1 MNLNANWNRIFEI
14 ESESDFLN
22 LSLEVFNY
30 QYQNCHTYR
39 KYCDLINIKPE
50 DVKLLE
56 DIPFLPIQFF
66 KSQELKSGDFKEEII
81 FTSSGTTGSQT
92 SKHFVKDLEIY
103 EKSFLAA
110 FNSFYPDW
118 ENQCI
123 IGLLPNYLERT
134 GSSLIYMVDH
144 LINLSTDKESKFQLN
159 LTDDFIDFLKN
170 DSRPKIMFG
179 VTFALLD
186 LAEKGIKL
194 NNTTII
200 ETGGMKGK
208 RKEITR
214 EELHQILNDSLSP
227 NAIHSEYGMT
237 ELLSQ
242 GYLQNNSF
250 LAPKWMKA
258 LVRPTTDPLLS
269 LKQGKG
275 ALNIIDLANTHSC
288 SFIATDDLGS
298 VNEDGTFTV
307 SGRIDHSQIRGCN
320 LLIV

>member
-14 ESESDFLN
+14 ESDSDFLN

-30 QYQNCHTYR
+30 QFQYCSTYR
-39 KYCDLINIKPE
+39 KYCDLINVKPE
-50 DVKLLE
+50 NIKQLE

-66 KSQELKSGDFKEEII
+66 KSKKLKSGDFKEEII

-92 SKHFVKDLEIY
+92 SKHFVKDLALY
-103 EKSFLAA
+103 EKSFLSA

-123 IGLLPNYLERT
+123 IGLLPSYLERT

-144 LINLSTDKESKFQLN
+144 LINVSSDKESKFQL
-159 LTDDFIDFLKN
+159 DLKN
-170 DSRPKIMFG
+170 DFVDFLENDPRPKIMFG

-214 EELHQILNDSLSP
+214 EELHQILNDSLLP
-227 NAIHSEYGMT
+227 KAIHSEYGMT

-250 LAPKWMKA
+250 SVPKWMKA
-258 LVRPTTDPLLS
+258 LVRPTTDPLQS
-269 LKQGKG
+269 LNQGKG
-275 ALNIIDLANTHSC
+275 ALNIIDLANIHSC
-288 SFIATDDLGS
+288 SFIATDDLGT
-298 VNEDGTFTV
+298 VNSDGTFTV

-320 LLIV
+320 LLVV